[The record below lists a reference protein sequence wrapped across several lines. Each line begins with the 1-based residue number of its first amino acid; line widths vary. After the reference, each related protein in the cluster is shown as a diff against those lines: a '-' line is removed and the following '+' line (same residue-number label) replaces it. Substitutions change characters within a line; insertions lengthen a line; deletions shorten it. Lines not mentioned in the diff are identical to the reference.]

1 MNQPSIL
8 PPDQS
13 VLRGDCWR
21 ITVLTDRL
29 LRLEYSRQGQFP
41 DSATQLAVN
50 RHFPP
55 VSFRVTEYEGK
66 LVLTT
71 SALRLTYDRRPFSP
85 DGLMVEVNDRNS
97 VFSAVWH
104 YGDPPQDLLGTAR
117 TLDGADG
124 PIPLEHGILS
134 AEGWSVLSDRGS
146 ALMDETGAVSPRPD
160 PEGEDL
166 YFFGYGRD
174 YLGCLRDFY
183 RLTGP
188 TPLLPRFALGNW
200 WSRYYRYSQAEYL
213 QLMDRF
219 AAENLPFTVS
229 VIDMDWHVTDVDPK
243 YGTGWTGFTWNRD
256 LFPDPDG
263 FLQDLHRRGLRVTLN
278 LHPADGVRAFEDC
291 YKPFAAFM
299 GVDQSHGDPIPFRL
313 ADPKF
318 REGYFR
324 FALRPLEDQ
333 GVDFWWIDWQ
343 QGTNSGAAGLDPL
356 WLLNHFQYLDHA
368 ARHDRGLLFS
378 RYAGPGSH
386 RYPVGFSGDTLV
398 TWESLDFQPYFTAN
412 ASNIGYGWWSHDIG
426 GHMGGFKDGEMAL
439 RWLQFGVFSPIMRL
453 HSTNN
458 RFNSKEP
465 WRYGPEIAAAMG
477 AFLRLRHRLI
487 PYTYTMNR
495 RAALESVPLC
505 EPMYYRD
512 PDQWEA
518 YRVPNQYRFG
528 SELLVCPITRPAD
541 RATGLGSVTA
551 WLPQGRW
558 VDFFTGLVYEGGRK
572 LALHRPREVF
582 PVLAKAGAIV
592 PLDGRETGN
601 DTGNPPVLELNVFA
615 GADGSFSLWEDDG
628 VGDGRDPARWAETVL
643 TFTWGETARL
653 TIAPARGNTAALPQ
667 NRSYRLRLV
676 GMGSD
681 CVLSAQADGA
691 PLELQAVRYD
701 AGTAAWTCTLP
712 AADPAAALTVTAAH
726 AALADNDVCGRAFAL
741 LDRAEISFDT
751 KSAVMDRI
759 EELNSGRSAASILG
773 ELLTMD
779 LPGNLLPA
787 LSELLTAF

>member
-1 MNQPSIL
+1 
-8 PPDQS
+8 
-13 VLRGDCWR
+13 
-21 ITVLTDRL
+21 
-29 LRLEYSRQGQFP
+29 
-41 DSATQLAVN
+41 
-50 RHFPP
+50 
-55 VSFRVTEYEGK
+55 
-66 LVLTT
+66 
-71 SALRLTYDRRPFSP
+71 
-85 DGLMVEVNDRNS
+85 
-97 VFSAVWH
+97 
-104 YGDPPQDLLGTAR
+104 
-117 TLDGADG
+117 
-124 PIPLEHGILS
+124 
-134 AEGWSVLSDRGS
+134 
-146 ALMDETGAVSPRPD
+146 
-160 PEGEDL
+160 
-166 YFFGYGRD
+166 
-174 YLGCLRDFY
+174 
-183 RLTGP
+183 
-188 TPLLPRFALGNW
+188 
-200 WSRYYRYSQAEYL
+200 
-213 QLMDRF
+213 
-219 AAENLPFTVS
+219 
-229 VIDMDWHVTDVDPK
+229 
-243 YGTGWTGFTWNRD
+243 
-256 LFPDPDG
+256 
-263 FLQDLHRRGLRVTLN
+263 
-278 LHPADGVRAFEDC
+278 
-291 YKPFAAFM
+291 
-299 GVDQSHGDPIPFRL
+299 
-313 ADPKF
+313 
-318 REGYFR
+318 
-324 FALRPLEDQ
+324 
-333 GVDFWWIDWQ
+333 
-343 QGTNSGAAGLDPL
+343 
-356 WLLNHFQYLDHA
+356 
-368 ARHDRGLLFS
+368 
-378 RYAGPGSH
+378 
-386 RYPVGFSGDTLV
+386 
-398 TWESLDFQPYFTAN
+398 
-412 ASNIGYGWWSHDIG
+412 
-426 GHMGGFKDGEMAL
+426 MAL

-741 LDRAEISFDT
+741 LDRAEIAFDT

>member
-85 DGLMVEVNDRNS
+85 DGLMVEGNGRNS

-146 ALMDETGAVSPRPD
+146 ALVDETGAVSPRPD

-313 ADPKF
+313 ANPKF

-324 FALRPLEDQ
+324 FALHPLEDQ

-426 GHMGGFKDGEMAL
+426 GHMCGFKDGEMAL

-691 PLELQAVRYD
+691 PLELRAVRYD

-741 LDRAEISFDT
+741 LDRAEIAFDT